1 MNEDQ
6 GHPTRDELLVMAYV
20 DDELAS
26 EARAELEA
34 RLASEPALALQ
45 VAEYQRLELSAR
57 HAAPPEPADHEW
69 QRMRDDDGRRALL
82 GLGWVA
88 MFAGGVGLVGWL
100 ALQIYKSDLG
110 RGGKWTLSLL
120 LVGFTVLLLVKLR
133 DRMRLLPYDPYTEVE
148 R

>member
-1 MNEDQ
+1 MTRDQ
-6 GHPTRDELLVMAYV
+6 EHPSRDELLVMAYV
-20 DDELAS
+20 DDELTS

-34 RLASEPALALQ
+34 RLSSEPALALQ
-45 VAEYQRLELSAR
+45 VAEYQRLEVAAR
-57 HAAPPEPADHEW
+57 HCAPPEPADHEW
-69 QRMRDDDGRRALL
+69 RRMQDDDGRRALL

-100 ALQIYKSDLG
+100 SLQIYKSDLG
-110 RGGKWTLSLL
+110 RGGKWTMSLL

-133 DRMRLLPYDPYTEVE
+133 DRLRLLPYDPYTEVE